1 LEFSENLKILSYIYQ
16 AHKSGRL
23 LIAQLIDPD
32 YIRDFDHLSDIVSR
46 AARAGIDFFFFGG
59 RLITGNPNFDI
70 VKALKEIS
78 HIPVILFPSSPA
90 HIDKSADAILF
101 LSLIS
106 GRNSEFLIGNHV
118 AAAPLLKKS
127 DLEILPTGYMLVA
140 CGAPTTAQYISNT
153 NPIPYNKPEIAAATA
168 LAGEMLGLKLT
179 YLDGG
184 SGAEKCVSPE
194 MVAKVKAWVST
205 PIIVGGGIRTTRE
218 AAALRDAGA
227 DILVIGN
234 GAEKRP
240 EFISELS
247 EIRV

>member
-1 LEFSENLKILSYIYQ
+1 MHNLEILSHIYQ
-16 AHKSGRL
+16 ARESGRL

-32 YIRDFDHLSDIVSR
+32 FIRDFDHLSDIANR
-46 AARAGIDFFFFGG
+46 AKSARIDFFFFGG
-59 RLITGNPNFDI
+59 SLITTHPEFDI

-78 HIPVILFPSSPA
+78 DIPVVLFPSSPA
-90 HIDKSADAILF
+90 HIDKSAEAILF

-106 GRNSEFLIGNHV
+106 GRNPEFLIGNHV
-118 AAAPLLKKS
+118 AAAPILKKTG
-127 DLEILPTGYMLVA
+127 LQILPTGYILVS

-153 NPIPYNKPEIAAATA
+153 NPIPYDKPEIAAATA

-184 SGAEKCVSPE
+184 SGADKSVSPE

-205 PIIVGGGIRTTRE
+205 PLIVGGGIRTTSE

>member
-1 LEFSENLKILSYIYQ
+1 M
-16 AHKSGRL
+16 

-32 YIRDFDHLSDIVSR
+32 YIRDFDHLSDIVNR
-46 AARAGIDFFFFGG
+46 AASAGVDLFFFGG
-59 RLITGNPNFDI
+59 SLITANPKFDI
-70 VKALKEIS
+70 VKALKDIS
-78 HIPVILFPSSPA
+78 DIPVILFPSSPA
-90 HIDKSADAILF
+90 HIDESADAILF

-118 AAAPLLKKS
+118 AAAPILKKS
-127 DLEILPTGYMLVA
+127 SLEILPTGYILVG
-140 CGAPTTAQYISNT
+140 CGAATTAQYISNT
-153 NPIPYNKPEIAAATA
+153 SPVPYNKPEIAAATA
-168 LAGEMLGLKLT
+168 LAGEMLGLKLI

-184 SGAEKCVSPE
+184 SGAEKPVSPE

-205 PIIVGGGIRTTRE
+205 PIIVGGGIKTTKD